1 MLEESI
7 VRNKYLLETSIQEPV
22 TNMYADVLLLN
33 LLTSSEVC
41 LFNAMLCIDI
51 YYKGYFHPHP
61 LAFNFIILNI
71 RFMDLVV
78 ITFEKD
84 FHINIII
91 NLYIRDSKCIK

>member
-7 VRNKYLLETSIQEPV
+7 IRNNYLLETSIQEPV
-22 TNMYADVLLLN
+22 TNMYTDVLLLN

-41 LFNAMLCIDI
+41 LFNIMLCIDI

-61 LAFNFIILNI
+61 FAFNLIILNI

-91 NLYIRDSKCIK
+91 NLYIRDSKFIK